1 MTGGAIDRDKL
12 PALGVAVQRLL
23 DGGLVPYDIS
33 RYGFRC
39 WRREGLMAMNVMAKG
54 MRNILREGRMLTVLL
69 GGGQNQKS
77 DTEGDHKDT

>member
-1 MTGGAIDRDKL
+1 
-12 PALGVAVQRLL
+12 
-23 DGGLVPYDIS
+23 
-33 RYGFRC
+33 
-39 WRREGLMAMNVMAKG
+39 MAMNVMAKG